1 MKYNDFKIFKFSKI
15 LKKINHIKDNFI
27 KGYKDIKSIPSNIA
41 EFFIP
46 FLKSIYNG
54 INKILKFL
62 LRDLIKIFKS
72 LIENIYSFFRAIK
85 YFNIRRYNY
94 SKIYKFFY
102 IKKYK
107 YAATYISS
115 FLLLSILIYFS
126 IPLFFSY
133 EKPKFESL
141 ICKGLNVECSIQG
154 EIKYSFIPSPRIKIN
169 NLVIKDFINKKK
181 TLGNIENVAIK
192 ISLYNLTKKNNLDFT
207 FIEFE
212 NAKINLD
219 LHKLKKYQNFLKN
232 KFNSKPIKLSKGE
245 INLLD
250 NAKSIGIIK
259 DVNLKYKKSKKID
272 DIILNGNFLNE
283 DIYIRLKNKNKKND
297 FSSIFIL
304 KFFDIK
310 AKIDIF
316 KSDLNKNSKSGN
328 FSFKKNKNK
337 ISSIFEYKNN
347 QIVFKQSNI
356 RNDFLDGKFS
366 GVLKILPYF
375 DFSLDV
381 DLNGIN
387 FNRLST
393 SILQLNEK
401 NRKNLFRINKKING
415 ELNLSVE
422 KIFSKHTLVNSFES
436 RMRFVNGDIFIEQL
450 LLNLKK
456 LGAADITG
464 VIKND
469 KKFSNLRFESNIFLD
484 NLKRFYNKFGIY
496 NREDSSSHLFASG
509 NFDFINL
516 KLRLNEIFIDEK
528 FTEEDVVYIDNEFN
542 ELLLNEGY
550 ESLFNFVNLKEFVQL
565 IMTEK
570 N

>member
-1 MKYNDFKIFKFSKI
+1 MKYNDFKIFKFSTI
-15 LKKINHIKDNFI
+15 LKKINHTKDNFI
-27 KGYKDIKSIPSNIA
+27 KGCKDIKSIPSNIA
-41 EFFIP
+41 EFFILL
-46 FLKSIYNG
+46 LKSIYDG

-62 LRDLIKIFKS
+62 LRDLLKIFKG
-72 LIENIYSFFRAIK
+72 LIENTYSFFRVIR
-85 YFNIRRYNY
+85 YFNIKRYNY
-94 SKIYKFFY
+94 SKIYKFFV
-102 IKKYK
+102 INKYK
-107 YAATYISS
+107 YVVIYISS
-115 FLLLSILIYFS
+115 FLLLLILIYFS
-126 IPLFFSY
+126 IPLFFTY
-133 EKPKFESL
+133 EKTKFESL
-141 ICKGLNVECSIQG
+141 ICKGLNVECSIRG
-154 EIKYSFIPSPRIKIN
+154 KISYSFIPSPRIKIN
-169 NLVIKDFINKKK
+169 NLVIKDFINTKK

-207 FIEFE
+207 SIEFE

-219 LHKLKKYQNFLKN
+219 FHELKKYQNFLKN

-250 NAKSIGIIK
+250 DANSIGTIK
-259 DVNLKYKKSKKID
+259 DINLKYKKSKKID
-272 DIILNGNFLNE
+272 DIILNGNFLDEN
-283 DIYIRLKNKNKKND
+283 IYIRLKNKNKKNES
-297 FSSIFIL
+297 SSIFIL
-304 KFFDIK
+304 KFLDIK
-310 AKIDIF
+310 TKVDIF

-337 ISSIFEYKNN
+337 ISSIFDYKNN
-347 QIVFKQSNI
+347 QIFFKQSNI

-375 DFSLDV
+375 DFSLNV

-387 FNRLST
+387 FNRLYT
-393 SILQLNEK
+393 SLLQLNE
-401 NRKNLFRINKKING
+401 NDRKNLFRINKKING

-422 KIFSKHTLVNSFES
+422 KVFSKHTLINSFES

-469 KKFSNLRFESNIFLD
+469 KKFSNLRFDSNIFLD

-496 NREDSSSHLFASG
+496 NREDSSSHLFVSG

-550 ESLFNFVNLKEFVQL
+550 ESLFNFINLKEFVQL